1 MRILFNTDV
10 PYRLTAEET
19 AGIQAAFPGAEIVQA
34 GVTKNAV
41 SPDLEKVNIL
51 ITDLQIPPDLKQC
64 PNLQW
69 VQLVSAGANQIT
81 NHPLAETAI
90 PVTTSSGLHGVPIAQ
105 FVTGTLLMLVH
116 RLPQLGA
123 IQASRHWP
131 EGRWA
136 LRASVLRGQTAG
148 IIGYGS
154 IGRECARQLHALGLK
169 ILALDPAGKRDEGYN
184 IWPGTGDREGSLPER
199 WFKPAEVRE
208 MLPLCDVLVVAAPL
222 TPQTRGMIDAAELA
236 LARPGLRLI
245 IISRG
250 ETGVGPARARG
261 RARGLHHHPAAGRG
275 LDGPGL
281 QGRQVFLAGIELSLS
296 RQRLLGRRRR
306 FGGLVTG
313 RQREAGRKARHECH
327 PVHVFPLDSVRPP
340 QRPDVRIS
348 PTRGPRRRAHSSRTG
363 SPY

>member
-10 PYRLTAEET
+10 SYRLTAEET

-34 GVTKNAV
+34 GVTKNAG
-41 SPDLEKVNIL
+41 SPDLVKVNIL

-105 FVTGTLLMLVH
+105 YVTGTLLMLVH
-116 RLPQLGA
+116 NLPQLGA
-123 IQASRHWP
+123 AQASRHWP
-131 EGRWA
+131 ADRWA

-148 IIGYGS
+148 ILGYGS
-154 IGRECARQLHALGLK
+154 IGRECARQLHALGMK

-199 WFKPAEVRE
+199 WFKPEQVRE
-208 MLPLCDVLVVAAPL
+208 MLPWCDVLVVAVPL
-222 TPQTRGMIDAAELA
+222 TPRTIGMIGAAELA
-236 LARPGLRLI
+236 LARPGLRII

-250 ETGVGPARARG
+250 GIVTERALADALVSG
-261 RARGLHHHPAAGRG
+261 RVAGAAVDCYDQEPPPSEHFFYEVPN
-275 LDGPGL
+275 LIMTPH
-281 QGRQVFLAGIELSLS
+281 LAGAFEGFWPAMIQLFTENL
-296 RQRLLGRRRR
+296 RR
-306 FGGLVTG
+306 F
-313 RQREAGRKARHECH
+313 QRGE
-327 PVHVFPLDSVRPP
+327 PLLNQANKRL
-340 QRPDVRIS
+340 
-348 PTRGPRRRAHSSRTG
+348 G
-363 SPY
+363 Y